1 MTDPLEVIESAA
13 DMIERTKQLLEL
25 TEERLRVSQRQLEQ
39 SRRLME
45 RIVEFGHG
53 PNSLVVGLVRRMHV
67 RQGLLLDG
75 AKIDHGRY
83 QPVGRIAGRRYCTF
97 GRIIEF

>member
-25 TEERLRVSQRQLEQ
+25 TEERLRVSRRQLEQ

-45 RIVEFGHG
+45 RVVEFERCVNGRPMPYRTAA
-53 PNSLVVGLVRRMHV
+53 PNAP
-67 RQGLLLDG
+67 QGSCP
-75 AKIDHGRY
+75 R
-83 QPVGRIAGRRYCTF
+83 GRIRP
-97 GRIIEF
+97 